1 MGLFDLFS
9 NDTAEKAAE
18 LANQGLQ
25 RGYSQLSDLYGQGR
39 GALESNYGKAAD
51 VWTNYGNE
59 TRNLIQGTQNP
70 YAQGAGV
77 YGDVSGANGVE
88 GLQRGTD
95 IFRNSG
101 QYGVYGFAND
111 EAQRALQR
119 THAAAGNLSSGNA
132 DSDAMARAAGLAGQ
146 HWGQFQTG
154 LQPYLGA
161 DQSMRTNL
169 LNASVNTAGT
179 GAQGLANTYGA
190 LGAGLNTSFQG
201 QGGAANASATGQG
214 QNLAGAELNNYKVGA
229 NQLNALLGVG
239 QLALGMPPTSFSSIG
254 GGSGGGGGGTPIGQT
269 PGQAF
274 DYSKTPIASL
284 FSGFGKG

>member
-1 MGLFDLFS
+1 
-9 NDTAEKAAE
+9 
-18 LANQGLQ
+18 
-25 RGYSQLSDLYGQGR
+25 LSDLYGQGR
-39 GALESNYGKAAD
+39 GALESNYGRAAD
-51 VWTNYGNE
+51 VWTNYGNQVGD
-59 TRNLIQGTQNP
+59 LIKGTANP
-70 YAQGAGV
+70 YATGAAA
-77 YGDVSGANGVE
+77 YGDVSGAAGVE

-95 IFRNSG
+95 LFRNSG
-101 QYGVYGFAND
+101 QYGVYGIAND
-111 EAQRALQR
+111 EAQKALQR

-132 DSDAMARAAGLAGQ
+132 DTDAMKYAADQAAKS
-146 HWGQFQTG
+146 WGTFQSG
-154 LQPYLGA
+154 LQPYLSA

-179 GAQGLANTYGA
+179 AAQGLGNTYGA
-190 LGAGLNTSFQG
+190 LGAGLNASFQG

-269 PGQAF
+269 PGSPF

-284 FSGFGKG
+284 FSGFGK